1 MLYISSYC
9 PCGEDYFECLGEKAP
24 NIGEGGK
31 VFFWSKSEGMIWIG
45 RIFSGLISFGSGQ
58 LSAGLG
64 YHLWP
69 LHIVELCN
77 ILIFIDIA
85 RRYAVYKHTEKTKRA
100 VRRERKSRVS
110 SRKRDRRVA
119 LEYFIGTRFYKKR
132 GGTKKL
138 KLLNI

>member
-1 MLYISSYC
+1 MLYISSYG

-45 RIFSGLISFGSGQ
+45 GMFSGLISFGSGQ

-100 VRRERKSRVS
+100 VRRGRKVTGLFKEERQ
-110 SRKRDRRVA
+110 A
-119 LEYFIGTRFYKKR
+119 GCLEIFHRHPI
-132 GGTKKL
+132 L
-138 KLLNI
+138 